1 MDGIFLYLFVLVINP
16 AIHVALV
23 AAGIMLLKQAIT
35 MRKIPPNAQIFLV
48 ALLAVVI
55 IDLNLFG
62 TSWLRSMFDSNYY
75 TKAKPVVYSH
85 VEEAVPG
92 TPEFAMREITRAI
105 QEQNWELFLRYVD
118 VDGILADVAKKI
130 PEVQAAQLKQQLMEE
145 ITSGKA
151 ELSGQNSGPVMFLFG
166 NWIVGGVVVDN
177 SAAPAKKS
185 PILPLGILEPRE
197 VNEIAWVGV
206 RVESARTSYWLSSAP
221 RVKFK
226 LIKDGS
232 EYKVLADGQTTDT
245 LIKHY
250 MDYAGS
256 SRKTLDPK
264 YESVKEEWQRIIQYE
279 LKAVRSTFDVR
290 HRNNGLK
297 TMMAKCSQN
306 TPRNERE
313 INGCNDNLQV
323 SVLLKNVHDKAINS
337 VQFVAIFRD
346 SDGER
351 RYWDPGAV
359 LYTQDKKSLPPPG
372 ESREIKFRLDTQKIA
387 VHHYLLTGA
396 YQMEIFPTS
405 IYFAGGQSIVNNGKP
420 SLEYRQ
426 K

>member
-16 AIHVALV
+16 AIHVALL

-48 ALLAVVI
+48 ALLAVVV

-62 TSWLRSMFDSNYY
+62 TSWLRSMFDNNYY

-85 VEEAVPG
+85 VEEVVPG

-130 PEVQAAQLKQQLMEE
+130 PEMKTAEVKQQLMEE

-151 ELSGQNSGPVMFLFG
+151 KLSGQNNGPVMFLFG
-166 NWIVGGVVVDN
+166 NWIVGGVVADK

-185 PILPLGILEPRE
+185 AILPLGVLVPHG
-197 VNEIAWVGV
+197 VADTAWLNVQ
-206 RVESARTSYWLSSAP
+206 VESARTRSDSVVAFKFSKIGSA
-221 RVKFK
+221 
-226 LIKDGS
+226 
-232 EYKVLADGQTTDT
+232 YKVLADDHTTDK

-250 MDYAGS
+250 RAYDARF
-256 SRKTLDPK
+256 RKKLNPK
-264 YESVKEEWQRIIQYE
+264 YEPIREEWQRIIQYE
-279 LKAVRSTFDVR
+279 LKAVRSTFDER
-290 HRNNGLK
+290 HRNGDLK
-297 TMMAKCSQN
+297 TMIAKCSQN

-313 INGCNDNLQV
+313 VNGCEDKLQV
-323 SVLLKNVHDKAINS
+323 SVLLKNVHDKAIDS
-337 VQFVAIFRD
+337 VTFVVIFRE

-351 RYWDPGAV
+351 RYWNPGAV
-359 LYTQDKKSLPPPG
+359 LYNQDKKSLPAPG
-372 ESREIKFRLDTQKIA
+372 ESREIKFELDKQKIA
-387 VHHYLLTGA
+387 VNHYLLTGA
-396 YQMEIFPTS
+396 YQMEIFPVE

>member
-1 MDGIFLYLFVLVINP
+1 MDGIILYLFVLVINP
-16 AIHVALV
+16 AIHVALLG
-23 AAGIMLLKQAIT
+23 AGIMLLKQAIT

-118 VDGILADVAKKI
+118 VDGILANVAKQM
-130 PEVQAAQLKQQLMEE
+130 PEVQTAEVKQQLMEE

-151 ELSGQNSGPVMFLFG
+151 KLSGQNSGPVMFLFD
-166 NWIVGGVVVDN
+166 NWIVGGVVVDK

-185 PILPLGILEPRE
+185 PILPLGKLAPHG
-197 VNEIAWVGV
+197 VADTAWLNVQ
-206 RVESARTSYWLSSAP
+206 VESARTRSD
-221 RVKFK
+221 RVVGFK
-226 LIKDGS
+226 LSKIGS
-232 EYKVLADGQTTDT
+232 EYKVLADGQTTDK

-297 TMMAKCSQN
+297 TMIAKCSQN

-313 INGCNDNLQV
+313 TNGCNDNLQV

-351 RYWDPGAV
+351 RYWDLGAV